1 MLIVN
6 AVLSLVK
13 SALAV
18 IFAEKLSGAK
28 RSAVVTVILTVF
40 CGGADLAAIT
50 LPLWARCIISLAA
63 LLFVCLMFLRIK
75 PYCAVSASLTCVY
88 IQTAADLT
96 VSCLLFAIMRGD
108 YPEVMNGTLFNHAL
122 FGLISAAAGG
132 GLLYLVWYILSQQPQ
147 ETFREAWQH
156 YSFVI
161 AVFLVIAAVFGSL
174 FEFGEVNAAIA
185 PVIAAAAVL
194 ALAMSVVVINFF
206 AEICAAYE
214 REKQLHHLRSDYC
227 SVKEQLEVQFQTSQR
242 LRKVRHDIKNHLFSV
257 SALIDVG
264 EYEQARELLR
274 EISDTADSLQ
284 PSLSQST
291 GNSLIDA
298 VITYKAAVSE
308 MRRIPFEYAL
318 DILPELRIELS
329 DISSVISNLLDN
341 ALEAAEKA
349 EDPYVEIRVFMYKD
363 YLTII
368 VKNSFYYVPN
378 VPGGQIPTAKKDNE
392 NHGLGM
398 TIVREICERN
408 RGVFRYSAQ
417 GAWFSASAMLKNH

>member
-6 AVLSLVK
+6 SVLSLVK

-18 IFAEKLSGAK
+18 IFAENLSGAK

-156 YSFVI
+156 
-161 AVFLVIAAVFGSL
+161 
-174 FEFGEVNAAIA
+174 
-185 PVIAAAAVL
+185 
-194 ALAMSVVVINFF
+194 
-206 AEICAAYE
+206 
-214 REKQLHHLRSDYC
+214 
-227 SVKEQLEVQFQTSQR
+227 
-242 LRKVRHDIKNHLFSV
+242 
-257 SALIDVG
+257 
-264 EYEQARELLR
+264 
-274 EISDTADSLQ
+274 
-284 PSLSQST
+284 
-291 GNSLIDA
+291 
-298 VITYKAAVSE
+298 
-308 MRRIPFEYAL
+308 
-318 DILPELRIELS
+318 
-329 DISSVISNLLDN
+329 
-341 ALEAAEKA
+341 
-349 EDPYVEIRVFMYKD
+349 
-363 YLTII
+363 
-368 VKNSFYYVPN
+368 
-378 VPGGQIPTAKKDNE
+378 
-392 NHGLGM
+392 
-398 TIVREICERN
+398 
-408 RGVFRYSAQ
+408 
-417 GAWFSASAMLKNH
+417 